1 MTGLDALF
9 DVELINGFAFDH
21 EDELLALVE
30 GGVLDTELSA
40 FPTGISTTGVTWG
53 DVDNGAVLRGLQWRS
68 TLELLAFLASLP
80 SNLVGGSFSSFDF
93 IVGGVATLQIV
104 PSGNNLSFVSGDQV
118 LSLAGPLPDS
128 IDAMFDIFLAIM
140 DLANADLDGLSDAD
154 FDALIAPLNTF
165 ETSWF
170 SISDGGQEIF
180 SATLSPESIALRITG
195 QQFVANGPHAVESVG
210 DLLSFGRTLLLTDT
224 FLDVFQPSTIVGTP
238 SAEVLLGNELDNTI
252 VGDAGDDVLR
262 GLTGSD
268 TYIFAPGYGM
278 DQVDDENGENDV
290 IEFLHVANIED
301 LSISRGVQPSSTWE
315 GTLLLETALDE
326 QVEVKNHFASHGR
339 HRVETLRLSSGDSFT
354 MQVDTI
360 GGAENDLLVGRSVGD
375 FLEGNAGDDV
385 LIAGGDDDVLRGH
398 GGDDI
403 LVGETGNDELIGSDG
418 ADRYHIYSGD
428 GVDTVVEYDG
438 VADLLSI
445 DQLVLNDVSSLD
457 DIEIGR
463 SIIEGGT
470 WEGHLTFQMGG
481 GDEVTLLNHFSSN
494 GRYVVE
500 EVILAGG
507 QTFKMTKETFGDAQD
522 DLLVGRSVVDYLKG
536 RDGHDYLIA
545 GGKNDVLF
553 GNSGD
558 DTLIGQT
565 GNDHLRGGDGADRYI
580 LNAGDGQDL
589 ITEYDGIEDLISV
602 DVIVFNDIT
611 DISDLTLSRV
621 AESGA
626 TSQGSLLIEVD
637 GTSDSVRVQHH
648 FASNDRYKIE
658 QIELGDGTV
667 YQVDDLAIA

>member
-1 MTGLDALF
+1 MGDA
-9 DVELINGFAFDH
+9 
-21 EDELLALVE
+21 
-30 GGVLDTELSA
+30 T
-40 FPTGISTTGVTWG
+40 
-53 DVDNGAVLRGLQWRS
+53 NGAVLSGLQVS
-68 TLELLAFLASLP
+68 GPLAFFLLGLP
-80 SNLVGGSFSSFDF
+80 SNLVIGSFSSFDF
-93 IVGGVATLQIV
+93 IVGGQTVLQIV
-104 PSGNNLSFVSGDQV
+104 PSGSNLLFVSGDQV
-118 LSLAGPLPDS
+118 LSLAGPLPNS
-128 IDAMFDIFLAIM
+128 IDAMFDIFSTIV

-154 FDALIAPLNTF
+154 FDALIAQLNAF

-170 SISDGGQEIF
+170 AISDGGQEIF
-180 SATLSPESIALRITG
+180 SAALSPESIALRITG

-224 FLDVFQPSTIVGTP
+224 FLDIFQSAMVVGTP
-238 SAEVLLGNELDNTI
+238 SAETLLGNELDNTI
-252 VGDAGDDVLR
+252 VGDAGDDMLR
-262 GLTGSD
+262 GLSGSD
-268 TYIFAPGYGM
+268 TYIFALGYGM
-278 DQVDDENGENDV
+278 DQVYEENGENDV
-290 IEFLHVANIED
+290 IEFVHVANIED

-438 VADLLSI
+438 VADLLSV

-637 GTSDSVRVQHH
+637 GTSDGVRVQHH